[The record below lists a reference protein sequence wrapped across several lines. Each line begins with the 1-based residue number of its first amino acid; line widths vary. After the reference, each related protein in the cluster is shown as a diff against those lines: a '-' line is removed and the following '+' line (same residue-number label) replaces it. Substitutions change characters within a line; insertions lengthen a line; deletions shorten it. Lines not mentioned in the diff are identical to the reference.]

1 MQLGER
7 LKEIRELNHYSQNE
21 IAELLNTTQQQ
32 YWKYEKDKQE
42 IPVRHIITLAKQYNV
57 TTDYLLG
64 LDTKINPIKAE
75 EHEVIK
81 MYRALT
87 EREKGRIL
95 ERMQMLILSTNQIYP
110 EVGGIK

>member
-7 LKEIRELNHYSQNE
+7 LKEIRELNHKSQNE

-42 IPVRHIITLAKQYNV
+42 IPVRHIITLAKYYNI

-64 LDTKINPIKAE
+64 MEEKTDNISAE
-75 EHEVIK
+75 EHEIIK
-81 MYRALT
+81 LYRALT

-95 ERMQMLILSTNQIYP
+95 ERIQYLVLSTNQFYP
-110 EVGGIK
+110 EGGE